1 MVTIVFLF
9 KIFYLYIFGCAGS
22 LLLLRFFSS
31 CGQQGL
37 LFVAELRLIIAVASL
52 LEKRLGGS
60 WALVVVHVGSV
71 VVVPRL

>member
-1 MVTIVFLF
+1 MVTIVFLL

-22 LLLLRFFSS
+22 LLLRFFSS

-37 LFVAELRLIIAVASL
+37 LFVAVLRLITAVASL
-52 LEKRLGGS
+52 LEKRLWGS